1 MMIVKLPFFLP
12 LNFNFVLSFSI
23 YLIDHA
29 WTYTV
34 NTAKEMLERNV
45 NLKERMANIMKISD
59 SDNPSD
65 PELIK
70 HIMDKMWQ

>member
-1 MMIVKLPFFLP
+1 MASFPL
-12 LNFNFVLSFSI
+12 LNFNSFFSFFSFSI

-34 NTAKEMLERNV
+34 NTAKEMLEGNA
-45 NLKERMANIMKISD
+45 NLMQRMANIMKISD
-59 SDNPSD
+59 SDNLSD